1 MSIARSLSSPPRRMA
16 RDPSGALHRHL
27 QHCLRAQGPWFV
39 AAVFAERA
47 HRIVAPRFVTTV
59 TIVTAVLALTLGWL

>member
-1 MSIARSLSSPPRRMA
+1 MSIARSLSTPSRRAA
-16 RDPSGALHRHL
+16 RDPSEALRRHL

-39 AAVFAERA
+39 AAVFVERA

-59 TIVTAVLALTLGWL
+59 TVVTAVLALSLGWL